1 MAATAQAAATQAGD
15 RAKQWW
21 GRAKVATGLA
31 EEIDEEAPNSSLLS
45 SFNEAT
51 TLNKTQVSHSSA
63 QFGKLRICNPLHSR
77 YAMLLPTSAILTQTI
92 CAIG

>member
-15 RAKQWW
+15 KAKQWW

-51 TLNKTQVSHSSA
+51 TLNKTQVNYSSA
-63 QFGKLRICNPLHSR
+63 HCGKPRICSPPHARHAVPL
-77 YAMLLPTSAILTQTI
+77 PI
-92 CAIG
+92 